1 MTRTRLLKRALY
13 VVPVVGAMAFGTT
26 QVFASTAAPAE
37 QRACTPKQCFLQ
49 CGGAGGVCSSNGFC
63 ICR

>member
-13 VVPVVGAMAFGTT
+13 VVPVIGAMVFGSA
-26 QVFASTAAPAE
+26 QVFASTAPRQE
-37 QRACTPKQCFLQ
+37 LACTPKQCILY
-49 CGGAGGVCSSNGFC
+49 CGAAGGVCSSAGYC